1 MRPSIMK
8 LATKI
13 SLESGTYTGITVN
26 DPEYKILDPVLTDEM
41 AEVAMGLRVRKPRS
55 AEEVSKKV
63 KKPLDR
69 VSEILY
75 ELGDLGVTRYHYDK
89 EKGCDVFVMPIWV
102 PGIMEMM
109 VGNEEMVEKYPVI
122 AECFEE
128 YTRRRIKPITPFV
141 PVGQGMMRVV
151 PIESTI
157 QDEAHIG
164 TNEEISKIVDNAERI
179 AVTDCS
185 CRRTRRLMGEGC
197 GHLEKDVCLFF
208 NEAAEYHIRTGH
220 GREIDKEECYEI
232 LRRCE
237 ENGLV
242 HEVSN
247 LDPETGQF
255 SAICNCCGCS
265 CFSLRI
271 AEYFQTPDTI
281 RSNFKANVDKDKCVA
296 CGRCVENC
304 QVNALKLGQKLCE
317 IPSFTVAKKTP
328 ENTLWWSSKNFRP
341 NYREERVM
349 VSEDGTA
356 PCKTNCPAHIP
367 VQGYLKLA
375 AQGRYDEAL
384 QLIRE
389 ENPFPAVCGR
399 ICPRFCE
406 EECTR
411 GAVDAPV
418 AIDEVKKFL
427 AERELDP
434 KTRVI
439 PKMKNL
445 TGKPFEE
452 KVAVI
457 GSGPAGLSCAYYL
470 ALWGYP
476 VTVFEKEEKPGG
488 MLTLGIPSYRLAK
501 DVIEAEIDIIREM
514 GVEFKTGV
522 EIGKDKT
529 LDELRAEGFKA
540 FFAGIGAWKSSS
552 LGIPGE
558 DLKGV
563 FHGIEFLKDL
573 NLGKK
578 PALGKRVAVIGG
590 GNVAIDVARSAVRLG
605 SDEVF
610 IIYRRSRDEMPA
622 AEDEVREALE
632 EGVKIRFLE
641 SPLEIIGKDGKIS
654 TLRVQ
659 KMQLS
664 DEKDSSGRFKVK
676 AVEGETEDIKLDS
689 VIAAIGQSADWGKIL
704 DGSSVRTDKRGFA
717 EADKL
722 TLQTGQ
728 KDVFVG
734 GDAYTGPAFVI
745 DAVAAGKEAAVSIS
759 RFVHEGQSLTIG
771 RHRKNYFEFNKSEAR
786 LRGFDRAPRQAPPV
800 ADGAKSKQTF
810 DDLRSVLTEEQVRKE
825 TERCLGCGAVVVDR
839 QACLGCGVC
848 VTKCSFGAM
857 QLIRV
862 DDKQGE
868 DYEKLMIRTGENALK
883 RAGKLLLN
891 SEKKGKGRR

>member
-1 MRPSIMK
+1 MK

-13 SLESGTYTGITVN
+13 SLECGTYTGITVN

-41 AEVAMGLRVRKPRS
+41 AEVAMGLRVRKPRT
-55 AEEVSKKV
+55 AEDVAKKV

-69 VSEILY
+69 VEEILY
-75 ELGDLGVTRYHYDK
+75 HLGDLGVTRYHYDK
-89 EKGCDVFVMPIWV
+89 ERGCDVFVMPIWV

-109 VGNEEMVEKYPVI
+109 VGNAEMVEKYPVI

-128 YTRRRIKPITPFV
+128 YTRKRIRPITPYI
-141 PVGQGMMRVV
+141 PVGQGMMRVIPV
-151 PIESTI
+151 ESAL
-157 QDEAHIG
+157 ENEKHVG
-164 TNEEISKIVDNAERI
+164 TNEEISEIVENATRI

-197 GHLEKDVCLFF
+197 GHLEKDVCIFF

-220 GREIDKEECYEI
+220 GREIDKEECYDI

-237 ENGLV
+237 ENGLI

-247 LDPETGQF
+247 LDPETGRF
-255 SAICNCCGCS
+255 AAICNCCGCS

-281 RSNFKANVDKDKCVA
+281 RSNYKANVDKDKCVA
-296 CGRCVENC
+296 CGQCVENC

-317 IPSFTVAKKTP
+317 IPSFTVAEKTP
-328 ENTLWWSSKNFRP
+328 DDTLWWSSRNFRP
-341 NYREERVM
+341 NYREERAIVA
-349 VSEDGTA
+349 EDGTA
-356 PCKTNCPAHIP
+356 PCKTHCPAHIP

-411 GAVDAPV
+411 GNIDAPV

-434 KTRVI
+434 KTRTI
-439 PKMKNL
+439 PKMKNM

-457 GSGPAGLSCAYYL
+457 GAGPAGLSCAYYL

-476 VTVFEKEEKPGG
+476 VTVFEKENKLGG

-514 GVEFKTGV
+514 GVEFRTGV

-540 FFAGIGAWKSSS
+540 FFAGIGAWKSSPI
-552 LGIPGE
+552 GVPGE
-558 DLKGV
+558 ELEGV
-563 FHGIEFLKDL
+563 YHGIEFLKEL
-573 NLGKK
+573 NLGRK
-578 PALGKRVAVIGG
+578 PKLGRRVAVIGG

-605 SDEVF
+605 ADEVS
-610 IIYRRSRDEMPA
+610 IIYRRGREEMPA
-622 AEDEVREALE
+622 AEEEIQEALD

-641 SPLEIIGKDGKIS
+641 SPLEILGKWGKVRA
-654 TLRVQ
+654 LKVQ

-664 DEKDSSGRFKVK
+664 EQKDETGRFKVK
-676 AVEGETEDIKLDS
+676 ALEGKTEELRLDS
-689 VIAAIGQSADWGKIL
+689 VIAAIGQSVDWGKIL
-704 DGSSVRTDKRGFA
+704 EGSSVKTDKRGFA
-717 EADKL
+717 EADEF
-722 TLQTGQ
+722 TLQTGES
-728 KDVFVG
+728 DVFVG
-734 GDAYTGPAFVI
+734 GDAYTGPSFVI
-745 DAVAAGKEAAVSIS
+745 DAIAAGKEAAISIN

-771 RHRKNYFEFNKSEAR
+771 RHRKNYFEFNKSEAK
-786 LRGFDRAPRQAPPV
+786 LSGFDRAPRQAPPIV
-800 ADGAKSKQTF
+800 DGAKRKRTF
-810 DDLRSVLTEEQVRKE
+810 EDLRSVLTEEQVRKE

-839 QACLGCGVC
+839 QACLGCGIC
-848 VTKCSFGAM
+848 TTKCKFDAIS
-857 QLIRV
+857 LIKV
-862 DDKQGE
+862 DHKPGE
-868 DYEKLMIRTGENALK
+868 NYEKLILRTGENVLK
-883 RAGKLLLN
+883 RAGKLLVN
-891 SEKKGKGRR
+891 IGKK